1 MTDPLLLALL
11 FIAVAAGWSLGRW
24 GRSSAADDKSRA
36 SLPSQY
42 YRGLNFLL
50 DGRQDGAIDSF
61 IRALEVNSETFDT
74 HIALGN
80 LLRRRGEV
88 ERAIRVHQNLLAR
101 PSLPTVQLHLA
112 HLELARDYISAGL
125 LDRAERL
132 LLDLVAEGGEHR
144 RLARRHLLEIYEAQ
158 RDWPQAQEIARALL
172 PKKSLL
178 RAATA
183 AADEV
188 GQPVNVLLAHYC
200 CEQAEQLLLQGEWH
214 GARDLVRDALRQ
226 DPACV
231 RASMLAGRIELQAG
245 QAGAA
250 LKALQS
256 VRDQEPDLVAETVP
270 QLREVYDAMGK
281 RRALQQYLSD
291 CFSARPSNALV
302 LAIAEEIRIAEGDEK
317 AKQFLRESLT
327 EKPSLRGLAML
338 MTMHDSEESGQDEG
352 LELATI
358 RRLIEAR
365 SSYQC
370 QHCGFKGQQMHWYC
384 PGCKHWGT
392 VRDLGSVGE
401 LIRG

>member
-11 FIAVAAGWSLGRW
+11 FVAVAAGWGLGRW
-24 GRSSAADDKSRA
+24 SRAGAADEA
-36 SLPSQY
+36 SPVPLPSQY

-101 PSLPTVQLHLA
+101 PSLPAVQLHLA

-132 LLDLVAEGGEHR
+132 LLDLVEEAGDHR

-158 RDWPQAQEIARALL
+158 RDWPQAREIARALL
-172 PKKSLL
+172 PKKKLL
-178 RAATA
+178 RPSTVS
-183 AADEV
+183 DEV

-200 CEQAEQLLLQGEWH
+200 CEQAESLLQDGEWRE
-214 GARDLVRDALRQ
+214 ARELVREALRH
-226 DPACV
+226 DAGCV
-231 RASMLAGRIELQAG
+231 RASMLAGRIELEAG
-245 QAGAA
+245 QPGAA

-256 VRDQEPDLVAETVP
+256 VREQEPDLVAETVP
-270 QLREVYDAMGK
+270 QLREVYEALGK
-281 RRALQQYLSD
+281 RRSLQQYLSD
-291 CFSARPSNALV
+291 CFAARPSTALV
-302 LAIAEEIRIAEGDEK
+302 LAIAEEIRNIEGDDA
-317 AKQFLRESLT
+317 AKHFLRDSLAA
-327 EKPSLRGLAML
+327 KPSLRGLAML
-338 MTMHDSEESGQDEG
+338 MSMHDSDELGQDEG

-358 RRLIEAR
+358 KRLIEAR

-392 VRDLGSVGE
+392 LRDLGSVGE